1 LADIEAL
8 ADLILGAS
16 DGASSIPPI
25 TDGDPAFDLK
35 AAYAVSAAITRRRI
49 ARGERPVG
57 WKIGFTNRTIWD
69 QYDVHAPIWGPV
81 YDTTVRD
88 VPFNETIECG
98 LASLVEPR
106 IEPEIVFRIAQSP
119 APGVEGEVLFGCLD
133 GVAHG
138 YEIVQSIYPGWRF
151 KPADTVAAFGLH
163 GRLFHGPFAT
173 VTGPD
178 ARDEWP
184 PRLADFEII
193 LSCDSV
199 EVDRGH
205 GRNVLD
211 GPLFA
216 LAYFIRELDKM
227 TGERLK
233 PGDVVTTGTV
243 TKAFP
248 VKAGE
253 TWSTR
258 LLRIPLP
265 GLTIEFS

>member
-1 LADIEAL
+1 MADIEAL
-8 ADLILGAS
+8 ADRILAAG
-16 DGASSIPPI
+16 DGAMSIPPI
-25 TDGDPAFDLK
+25 SDADPAFDLT

-69 QYDVHAPIWGPV
+69 QYDVHAPIWAPV

-88 VPFNETIECG
+88 VPFNEPIECG
-98 LASLVEPR
+98 LGSLVEPR
-106 IEPEIVFRIAQSP
+106 IEPEIVFRVAKSP
-119 APGVEGEVLFGCLD
+119 APGVEGEALFACLD

-138 YEIVQSIYPGWRF
+138 YEIVQSIYPAWRF
-151 KPADTVAAFGLH
+151 KPADTAAAFGLH

-184 PRLADFEII
+184 PRLEDFEIV
-193 LSCDSV
+193 LSRGGV
-199 EVDRGH
+199 EIDRGH

-216 LAYFIRELDKM
+216 LAHFVRELDKM